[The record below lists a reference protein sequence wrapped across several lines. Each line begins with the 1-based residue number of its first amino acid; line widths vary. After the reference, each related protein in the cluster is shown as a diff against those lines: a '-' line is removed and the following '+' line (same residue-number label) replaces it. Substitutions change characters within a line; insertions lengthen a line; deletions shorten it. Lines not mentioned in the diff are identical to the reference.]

1 MSDNAL
7 SNWNYRRI
15 VLQSSSKSTTSAV
28 EPGHTILL
36 TGPALIRLSGGR
48 AECFG
53 APIKLDTWIAIPE
66 LRQVPILAMDHCV
79 FEIKIDRGGSWKLV
93 SESTIPTGWEE
104 ALDVVQRQNG
114 VVVIVGDVDSGKS
127 SLCSFITNMCLQ
139 QGLRVGVVD
148 GDVGQ
153 ADIGPATTISSSHA
167 LKPILSLQDLN
178 PEASFFAGDTS
189 PSSITGKVIQ
199 SIVRLKNNVAK
210 DTDVVIVNTDG
221 WIGDPSAR
229 RFKEALLHEIQPDL
243 VLGLSREGEIERL
256 LDIIQFTSLR
266 LSSSPYARTRTKDER
281 KSTRETSYRRFLVG
295 SKLTKISQET
305 TSLRMF
311 DQPEQSI
318 LRWDRRF
325 RGFLAGLLDTDD
337 GLLSIGRIRELSD
350 GTALVETTT
359 TQHPRFLEIG
369 NIELSSAYG
378 EIGYGTLH

>member
-1 MSDNAL
+1 M
-7 SNWNYRRI
+7 
-15 VLQSSSKSTTSAV
+15 

-48 AECFG
+48 AESFG
-53 APIKLDTWIAIPE
+53 APIKLDSWIAIPE
-66 LRQVPILAMDHCV
+66 PRQVPILARDQCV
-79 FEIKIDRGGSWKLV
+79 FDIKIERGGSWKLV
-93 SESTIPTGWEE
+93 SESTIPIGWEE
-104 ALDVVQRQNG
+104 AVDVIQRQNG
-114 VVVIVGDVDSGKS
+114 VEVIVGDVDSGKS
-127 SLCSFITNMCLQ
+127 SLCSFITNMCVQ
-139 QGLRVGVVD
+139 QGLRVGIVD

-167 LKPILSLQDLN
+167 VKPILSLQDLN

-243 VLGLSREGEIERL
+243 VLGLSREGEIEPL
-256 LDIIQFTSLR
+256 LDMIQFTSLR
-266 LSSSPYARTRTKDER
+266 LSSSPYARTRSKDER
-281 KSTRETSYRRFLVG
+281 KSTRESSYRRFLVG
-295 SKLTKISQET
+295 SKLTKINQET

-325 RGFLAGLLDTDD
+325 RGFLAGLLDSEDR
-337 GLLSIGRIRELSD
+337 LLGIGRIRELSD
-350 GTALVETTT
+350 GTAQVETTT